1 MKLSL
6 MNLKTER
13 RKIMIV
19 NNACYRG
26 VKEGLEDF
34 LHRPLIRTKVKYIP
48 KFKLLSQ
55 KMMYYMLLKQGKI

>member
-1 MKLSL
+1 
-6 MNLKTER
+6 
-13 RKIMIV
+13 MIV

-55 KMMYYMLLKQGKI
+55 KMMYYILLKQGKI